1 MEPRDLIVSLG
12 RAPHDVRLAD
22 EVEQHLADFLVSAI
36 ARSSIPGDPLSGELE
51 AVLKAVENL
60 DAGKVLTSARNRIA
74 EIGGT
79 GALTRLSKLL
89 GVETGRVS
97 NWMTSGKAPNWVAAM
112 LLLMALYATPQ
123 EADDGDDISRDDEAE
138 QQAQDASL
146 NSVEAAGLSGAG
158 IALGAG
164 AVSGLAGVGMLL
176 GPVGLLASGVFP
188 LITELI
194 RKKKASKDTLRNGSP
209 LKTMMQIDVIEPS
222 ILGQHLNNEK
232 IVPPVITNQAR
243 IVFIG
248 DSPGKWE
255 MLSRRPFSGNAS
267 SILRDMIELYCD
279 DNNIERECIG
289 YTNIFLS
296 PPDGGSISGYFDRKD
311 KETEFVQKSTQY
323 GYVKKENVWSLA
335 VNAKLLKDTK
345 PAVIVPLGSVA
356 LWGVLGRSDI
366 ANMRGNTE
374 DYDFGS
380 FKTTVAPTLHPAYV
394 IRDRRREADFIHDI
408 RQALDIAFHGTGG
421 KSGSKQDV

>member
-1 MEPRDLIVSLG
+1 M
-12 RAPHDVRLAD
+12 
-22 EVEQHLADFLVSAI
+22 ADFLVSAI

-89 GVETGRVS
+89 GVETGRFS

-138 QQAQDASL
+138 QQAQDDSL
-146 NSVEAAGLSGAG
+146 KSVGSAGSAAAGITSGLAVAG
-158 IALGAG
+158 ALAGPVGWLALGA
-164 AVSGLAGVGMLL
+164 
-176 GPVGLLASGVFP
+176 FP

-194 RKKKASKDTLRNGSP
+194 RTKKSSRDALRNGSP
-209 LKTMMQIDVIEPS
+209 LKTIMQIDVIEPS
-222 ILGQHLNNEK
+222 ILGQYLNNEK
-232 IVPPVITNQAR
+232 IVPPVITDQAR

-279 DNNIERECIG
+279 DNNIERDRIG

-296 PPDGGSISGYFDRKD
+296 PPDGGSISGYFDRKS
-311 KETEFVQKSTQY
+311 KETEFIQKSTQY

-335 VNAKLLKDTK
+335 INAKFFKDAK

-366 ANMRGNTE
+366 ANMRGSTE

-408 RQALDIAFHGTGG
+408 RQALDIAFHCTGG
-421 KSGSKQDV
+421 KSGNQKDA

>member
-12 RAPHDVRLAD
+12 RAPHDIRLAD

-138 QQAQDASL
+138 QQAQDASFNL
-146 NSVEAAGLSGAG
+146 GKAAALSGAG
-158 IALGAG
+158 LGSLAAVGALAAPFG
-164 AVSGLAGVGMLL
+164 GLA
-176 GPVGLLASGVFP
+176 LAIP
-188 LITELI
+188 LITAFLS
-194 RKKKASKDTLRNGSP
+194 KKSLGDALRSGSP
-209 LKTMMQIDVIEPS
+209 LKTMVKAGVVEPS
-222 ILGQHLNNEK
+222 IIENYLNSENV
-232 IVPPVITNQAR
+232 VPPIISNKSK
-243 IVFIG
+243 IIFIG

-267 SILRDMIELYCD
+267 SILRNMIELYCD
-279 DNNIERECIG
+279 ENNIDRDFIG

-296 PPDGGSISGYFDRKD
+296 PPDGGGVSSYFDRKD
-311 KETEFVQKSTQY
+311 KETDLIQKSTQY
-323 GYVKKENVWSLA
+323 GYVKKENVLSLA
-335 VNAKLLKDTK
+335 VNAKLLKDAK
-345 PAVIVPLGSVA
+345 PTVIVPLGSVA

-408 RQALDIAFHGTGG
+408 RQALEIAFHGTGG
-421 KSGSKQDV
+421 KSGSKQDG